1 MECSRTNKINETCLN
16 TGEPHF
22 PDQIIDPEVK
32 KRIIELGPYQPVGP
46 FPYDGKQGRSFSDN
60 YFTLKSK
67 SGLKLKRT
75 WLCYSSKLDCVYCQ
89 PCWLFPQ
96 KGPVGGWDSG
106 LRDWKHLSDR
116 IKTHENSQHHA
127 DSCLVYEQWRR
138 HGSIDDALE
147 KGLKEE
153 RNFWRKVLKRVLDV
167 SLMLATC
174 NLPFRGDSWHITD
187 RNKGNFLSLI
197 ELLSKYDTILEDL
210 ITRPSGTVNYLSPT
224 IQNEIISL
232 MASEV
237 LSGIKEELLSAPFF
251 SIIYDTTQDV
261 SKVDQLSEVFR
272 YVKIDHDQLG
282 KPCELRICETFTSF
296 TAVTDQTASGLEDV
310 IIKSISEKGLDITK
324 CRGQGYDGASVMSG
338 VYNGVQKRI
347 QELAPHAYFIHC
359 ASHNLNLVL
368 KDAVECNREIA
379 QFFETVQNIYS
390 FFGHS
395 IVRWQEL
402 KVVSGCTENPK
413 APVPKDKVTLKTLNP
428 TRWAGRYE
436 AVYALKERFGDVMKA
451 LNKIILTSK
460 KPKERNEAEG
470 LKKRLESFS
479 FVLLLTV
486 QCKILGEINI
496 ASKSLQTE
504 SIDLMTAYDLLG
516 NALLK
521 VTELRWSFEEVC
533 SEAEEVCSKWGIT
546 ITHEFIGQRAR
557 KVKKHFDEL
566 CEDQRLTDPKSNF
579 RVTIFFPMVDT
590 IVSQIDNRFKGMKQ
604 VIDAYKIVHPSF
616 LASCSD
622 EELRCEADNFV
633 SRFSDDVTPLFKAQ
647 ILSVRNAFQSK
658 LKDFKEVKEV
668 ANLLLIENSSLA
680 STYPDVL
687 TACFMYLTVPVT
699 VAKAERSFSKLKLI
713 KNYLRSSMS
722 QQRLT
727 DLALLSIEND
737 RARKIDFDRIID
749 VFASVKSRRKS
760 F

>member
-1 MECSRTNKINETCLN
+1 MGALWFIRYYQAHKKKREEDASKCSSTLSVWLCPTTSTTTTKSTNVTSTSSTETRPIIASVPGNEIEEEVTAQDNAEESIDEEVTCLGLGHQQENCAKPPTSPTSSSELIGVNDQVECSRTNKINETFLN

-32 KRIIELGPYQPVGP
+32 KRIIELGLGPYQPVGP

-96 KGPVGGWDSG
+96 KGPVVGWDSG

-282 KPCELRICETFTSF
+282 KPCELRICVKRLH
-296 TAVTDQTASGLEDV
+296 AVTDQTASGLEDV

-324 CRGQGYDGASVMSG
+324 CRGQGYDGASVMS
-338 VYNGVQKRI
+338 
-347 QELAPHAYFIHC
+347 
-359 ASHNLNLVL
+359 
-368 KDAVECNREIA
+368 
-379 QFFETVQNIYS
+379 
-390 FFGHS
+390 
-395 IVRWQEL
+395 
-402 KVVSGCTENPK
+402 
-413 APVPKDKVTLKTLNP
+413 
-428 TRWAGRYE
+428 
-436 AVYALKERFGDVMKA
+436 
-451 LNKIILTSK
+451 
-460 KPKERNEAEG
+460 
-470 LKKRLESFS
+470 
-479 FVLLLTV
+479 
-486 QCKILGEINI
+486 
-496 ASKSLQTE
+496 
-504 SIDLMTAYDLLG
+504 
-516 NALLK
+516 
-521 VTELRWSFEEVC
+521 
-533 SEAEEVCSKWGIT
+533 
-546 ITHEFIGQRAR
+546 
-557 KVKKHFDEL
+557 
-566 CEDQRLTDPKSNF
+566 
-579 RVTIFFPMVDT
+579 
-590 IVSQIDNRFKGMKQ
+590 
-604 VIDAYKIVHPSF
+604 
-616 LASCSD
+616 
-622 EELRCEADNFV
+622 
-633 SRFSDDVTPLFKAQ
+633 
-647 ILSVRNAFQSK
+647 
-658 LKDFKEVKEV
+658 
-668 ANLLLIENSSLA
+668 
-680 STYPDVL
+680 
-687 TACFMYLTVPVT
+687 VPVT

-727 DLALLSIEND
+727 DLAL
-737 RARKIDFDRIID
+737 
-749 VFASVKSRRKS
+749 
-760 F
+760 